1 MFCVL
6 GEGDVIG
13 EIGLLAQTERTAMV
27 VAVTACDLIGIE
39 RLEDCVAFSPAG
51 KIQPRHTTNR

>member
-1 MFCVL
+1 MTSSDGDDLMLCVL

-27 VAVTACDLIGIE
+27 VAVTA
-39 RLEDCVAFSPAG
+39 V
-51 KIQPRHTTNR
+51 